1 MVRLIAISTKGEN
14 MLNINKEGNGLI
26 AKLRLPVVS
35 GLTFGA
41 VK

>member
-1 MVRLIAISTKGEN
+1 VLAISP
-14 MLNINKEGNGLI
+14 ILI
-26 AKLRLPVVS
+26 FGWISQKQLVS